1 MPVARAR
8 RARRR
13 LSMTSL
19 IDVIFLLL
27 LFFMLTSTF
36 SKFAEV
42 ELTAGG
48 AGQGAEAAVVP
59 PLFLQVGESELALNG
74 AAVAMDALGM
84 SLRQDLPE
92 GTVQPVLV
100 SLRDGVTAQRLTDL
114 LIVLR
119 SVPGLRVTVL
129 GAA

>member
-1 MPVARAR
+1 MAMAR

-48 AGQGAEAAVVP
+48 VGQGADVADVA
-59 PLFLQVGESELALNG
+59 PLFLQVGDLEDLALNG
-74 AAVAMDALGM
+74 QGVPIATLGT
-84 SLRQDLPE
+84 SLRDRMTE
-92 GTVQPVLV
+92 GQMQPLLV
-100 SLRDGVTAQRLTDL
+100 SLRAGVTAQRLTDVL
-114 LIVLR
+114 VVLR

-129 GAA
+129 GDA